1 MSSEDPEAVRLSSA
15 IGHAWRRGE
24 PSDALV
30 ERAYRRFLQK
40 QQRHRGVSFLRPAAW
55 IALGTLLSIGSL
67 YAATAGPWRLTGK
80 SGGEEASRNRAPPHP
95 PATPLGFDT
104 ARVPPALAS
113 SSGSAPA
120 APLAPSPAAARP
132 SSAPSPRESW
142 QRAARGLRERDF
154 AAADDAL
161 RRLSAQGS
169 RPEREA
175 ALLARAQLLLSQ
187 GQVAA
192 ALELSTSLASSADS
206 SSTRHRAAAIA
217 SQARESTPSKRSFE
231 PAPATNLP

>member
-1 MSSEDPEAVRLSSA
+1 MSSADPEAVRLSSA
-15 IGHAWRRGE
+15 SRHAWRRGE
-24 PSDALV
+24 PSDAVV
-30 ERAYRRFLQK
+30 ERAYGRFLQK
-40 QQRHRGVSFLRPAAW
+40 QQRHRGVSLLPPAAW

-67 YAATAGPWRLTGK
+67 YAATAGPWRLAGK
-80 SGGEEASRNRAPPHP
+80 SGGEEASRHRGPPHP
-95 PATPLGFDT
+95 SARPLGFDA
-104 ARVPPALAS
+104 ARVPPPLAS
-113 SSGSAPA
+113 SSGSIAA
-120 APLAPSPAAARP
+120 APVVPSAAAARP
-132 SSAPSPRESW
+132 PGAPSPRETW

-169 RPEREA
+169 RSEREA

-192 ALELSTSLASSADS
+192 ALELSTGLATSAES
-206 SSTRHRAAAIA
+206 GSTRHRAAAIA